1 MWICNLTL
9 GYLHV
14 LVCVCALVLLCMP
27 SWVQQ
32 LNFFPVHPRAFCLL
46 FLVYAIFLTA
56 FPPLD
61 GTTYQ
66 PFPRLGP
73 KNHFRDCLS
82 VCRHSTF
89 LHLWGGQPIPFD
101 VADLGEGGTTKWLFH
116 AHSVFRRRKVCGRS
130 HELYCALWA
139 SYNYCSRMFSCVCV
153 VLVAPPHTRRIYQRT
168 ARLFSSHPSA
178 RVCASSTKERREII
192 YDWNFLLQFCCGV
205 VSLVML
211 LPRLVPE

>member
-9 GYLHV
+9 GYSHV
-14 LVCVCALVLLCMP
+14 FVCVCSSSCVCPPGCSSSQFFSL
-27 SWVQQ
+27 SSK
-32 LNFFPVHPRAFCLL
+32 NFLAFVSCLRN
-46 FLVYAIFLTA
+46 FLTA
-56 FPPLD
+56 LPPLD

-73 KNHFRDCLS
+73 KNHFHDCLS

-89 LHLWGGQPIPFD
+89 LHLRGGQPIPFD
-101 VADLGEGGTTKWLFH
+101 VADLGEGGATKWLFH

-130 HELYCALWA
+130 HELYCAPWA
-139 SYNYCSRMFSCVCV
+139 SYNYCSRMFSRECV

-168 ARLFSSHPSA
+168 GRLFSSHPSA
-178 RVCASSTKERREII
+178 RVSASSTRERREII
-192 YDWNFLLQFCCGV
+192 YDWNLRLQFCCGV

-211 LPRLVPE
+211 LPRVGPE